1 MDVTVSSIQDEVLN
15 YNLLLKELINYR
27 VIVDI

>member
-1 MDVTVSSIQDEVLN
+1 MDVTVSSIQYEVLN

>member
-15 YNLLLKELINYR
+15 YNLLLKELINYI